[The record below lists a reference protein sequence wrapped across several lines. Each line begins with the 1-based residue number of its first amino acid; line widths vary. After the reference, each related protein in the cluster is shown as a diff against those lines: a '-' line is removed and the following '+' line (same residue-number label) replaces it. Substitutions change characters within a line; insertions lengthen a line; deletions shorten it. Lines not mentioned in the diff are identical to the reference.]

1 MNSLTDRSN
10 NRGVAAAAILLLCLH
25 LPAHATHPKE
35 DSFSRTTGNGTSK
48 QLRTPAEPAYV
59 KMTEVHLSPASAAKD
74 FFLVMDRAVAKLKP
88 TNDDRFVLKRP
99 FNQEVE
105 RVNEWTKTA
114 AKISRNY
121 RQLAMVLRSMP
132 ESQVTAEVNTY
143 RTRMADWYADSADVF
158 DDMIRPRPPA
168 RTKEELDDSL
178 QEVHKRSKSL
188 KDSLSS
194 LQQMDSEIRKKYNI
208 PLADNALLDYTG
220 KH

>member
-1 MNSLTDRSN
+1 MSRVRDRSIN
-10 NRGVAAAAILLLCLH
+10 KKIVIAIALLCLQA
-25 LPAHATHPKE
+25 PAHAVHPKE
-35 DSFSRTTGNGTSK
+35 DSFSRTTGNGINRSTNI
-48 QLRTPAEPAYV
+48 TPAEPVYV
-59 KMTEVHLSPASAAKD
+59 KMTDVHLFPASNAKD

-132 ESQVTAEVNTY
+132 DSQSQVEINTY

-168 RTKEELDDSL
+168 RTKEELDESL
-178 QEVHKRSKSL
+178 QEVHKRSKGL
-188 KDSLSS
+188 KDSLAS
-194 LQQMDSEIRKKYNI
+194 LQQMDSEIRKRHNI